1 MNDYITLDGKR
12 YRTVHEN
19 WAPLEERP
27 MVVRRLLSGRSDVT
41 WGPATFPGWRG
52 QVAVEVGS
60 QAPFG
65 NINDFRASYRKR
77 TALDFIDHYGASY
90 SVVIERSVDERSLSP
105 MWDAPDN
112 VIKVNVTLLKV

>member
-1 MNDYITLDGKR
+1 
-12 YRTVHEN
+12 
-19 WAPLEERP
+19 

-65 NINDFRASYRKR
+65 NIDDFRASYRKR
-77 TALDFIDHYGASY
+77 AALDFIDHYGSPY

-112 VIKVNVTLLKV
+112 VIKVNITLLKV